1 MSIRP
6 GQMRCAARANG
17 ADLFNSGCAQNPPDL
32 ALELV
37 SSERSATI
45 SRHATLRGG
54 CDMFAIFYY
63 CQHDKG
69 NGFVSHADSPQQI
82 KAGQFRHIPVVDD
95 QIELTLGIVIQL
107 SRVLAVA
114 RKMGARDSHIFE
126 DVQIRKPSCGGGVH
140 VSNSP
145 DVSLSLA

>member
-17 ADLFNSGCAQNPPDL
+17 TDLFNSGCAQNLPDL

-45 SRHATLRGG
+45 SSHATLRGG
-54 CDMFAIFYY
+54 CDMFAIFHY

-69 NGFVSHADSPQQI
+69 NGFVSHTDLPQLI
-82 KAGQFRHIPVVDD
+82 EAGQFRHIPVVDD
-95 QIELTLGIVIQL
+95 QIELTFGIVIQL

-114 RKMGARDSHIFE
+114 RKMGERDSHIFE

-145 DVSLSLA
+145 DVSLSIA